1 MINTECVR
9 VTSVSIDAE
18 VDEVG
23 SRETAGGRALGS
35 PSGAER
41 LPWGKGHLV
50 SDSDLRRFYLRYI
63 EELNAHK
70 FDQMDEFINE
80 RTTLN
85 GEPANR
91 DDLIAVQKAD
101 VDAVP
106 DLHWELKE
114 LLFDGDR
121 LAARLVNT
129 GTPVKEWLGVAP
141 SGASFE
147 ITEYAIYQVRDGRF
161 VHMAAL
167 HDAGELRRQ
176 LTG

>member
-1 MINTECVR
+1 M
-9 VTSVSIDAE
+9 
-18 VDEVG
+18 
-23 SRETAGGRALGS
+23 
-35 PSGAER
+35 P
-41 LPWGKGHLV
+41 
-50 SDSDLRRFYLRYI
+50 DSELRDFYLRYI
-63 EELNAHK
+63 EELNAHR
-70 FDQMDEFINE
+70 FDGMDAFIDD

-85 GEPANR
+85 GEPATR

-129 GTPVKEWLGVAP
+129 GTPVKEWLGVTP
-141 SGASFE
+141 TGASFE
-147 ITEYAIYQVRDGRF
+147 ITEYAIYQVRNGRF
-161 VHMAAL
+161 VHMTAL
-167 HDAGELRRQ
+167 HDAAELRRQ